1 MKILGLSIF
10 SISFVNTLIIV
21 FAYRDVSLPLIL
33 MFLITLVG
41 LPLGTY
47 LIHEKVLS
55 ENNFEPDSDD
65 LEVKGLF
72 TLGYE
77 NR

>member
-1 MKILGLSIF
+1 MKILGLSIL

-21 FAYRDVSLPLIL
+21 FAYRDLSVPLIL

-47 LIHEKVLS
+47 LINKKVLS
-55 ENNFEPDSDD
+55 KNNFEPDSDD
-65 LEVKGLF
+65 LKVEGLF